1 MPVLCRLNQMS
12 AIDNNKKQVVIFGH
26 PGLVQVPNQVSAK
39 VCLHYLS
46 SFPSDFVTETYP
58 HDMTAV
64 CFMVFFKYLFSGF
77 VSVIEAFDALY

>member
-39 VCLHYLS
+39 VCVYIN
-46 SFPSDFVTETYP
+46 YP
-58 HDMTAV
+58 IEDISCHDSCLFIGLFLF
-64 CFMVFFKYLFSGF
+64 CFLGF
-77 VSVIEAFDALY
+77 VPVIEAFDALY